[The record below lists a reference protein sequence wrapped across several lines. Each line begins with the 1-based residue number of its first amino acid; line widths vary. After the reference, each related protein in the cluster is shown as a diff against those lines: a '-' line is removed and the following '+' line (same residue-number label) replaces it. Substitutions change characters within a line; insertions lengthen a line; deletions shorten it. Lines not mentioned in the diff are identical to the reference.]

1 MSAESPEVVGPNR
14 ATPEVSTYRASPAL
28 PVEIAGEQRARRS
41 RARNHRL
48 RGLRIWGAPLVLYV
62 LIALFGPLLIP
73 YDAITVKTGQR
84 LKPPLTVLADGT
96 RTLLGTDQVGHDLL
110 AQVVRGARVS
120 LVIGLATVI
129 VAGLV
134 GTMVGIIAGYY
145 GGIVDTVIGR
155 LADVQ
160 LAFPSI
166 LLAILIAA
174 VLGPSITNVIIT
186 LAFTRWVIF
195 ARVARATTLSTK
207 EREFV
212 AAARAVGAADG
223 RILTRHILPSIIAP
237 FLVIATVEMGL
248 VVIAE
253 ASLSFLGLGTSS
265 SEPSWGLIIA
275 NGRDYLNTAWWIS
288 TMPGIALSLVV
299 VCVGVFGDRVRD
311 VLDPRMA

>member
-14 ATPEVSTYRASPAL
+14 ATPDTLAHSASLAL
-28 PVEIAGEQRARRS
+28 PVEIAGKQRERRS

-48 RGLRIWGAPLVLYV
+48 RSLRIWGAPLVLYV

-110 AQVVRGARVS
+110 TQVVRGARVS

-145 GGIVDTVIGR
+145 GGIVDTVVGR
-155 LADVQ
+155 LADIQ

-311 VLDPRMA
+311 VLDPRMV